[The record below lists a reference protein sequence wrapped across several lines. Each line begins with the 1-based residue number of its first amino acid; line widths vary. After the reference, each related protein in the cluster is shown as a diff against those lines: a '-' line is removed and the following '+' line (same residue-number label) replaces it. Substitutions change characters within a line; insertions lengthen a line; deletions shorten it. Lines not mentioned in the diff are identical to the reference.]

1 MLEEIGSSVR
11 RIRES
16 QGWSQFQLAAKIPI
30 SQKQISR
37 IENQQVVGIARHTLI
52 RLAEVLR
59 DPIATGEVNRWLFL
73 CGYRPL
79 VCPRLPLPANASEL
93 MVRFDPYP
101 AALLDVGGYF
111 RAYNQA
117 MRRLLA
123 TFALRPSLEKSVVS
137 ILVAALR
144 STPPLVSVQEVAFMA
159 RRLLLQWSLNPDE
172 AWATAA
178 RNALADEL
186 GGLFDTI
193 VQDFRPELECL
204 TLMPV
209 EFNVQVPHFPSTLT
223 FFLTEVL
230 VSHRPDLGLYVL
242 YPISPSA
249 KEWCQPSSRASVST

>member
-59 DPIATGEVNRWLFL
+59 EPIATGEVNRWLFL
-73 CGYRPL
+73 SGYRPL
-79 VCPRLPLPANASEL
+79 VCPKLPLPANVSQL
-93 MVRFDPYP
+93 MGQFDPYP
-101 AALLDVGGYF
+101 TALLDVGGYF
-111 RAYNQA
+111 RACNQA

-123 TFALRPSLEKSVVS
+123 TFALRPSLEKSIVS
-137 ILVAALR
+137 MLVAALR
-144 STPPLVSVQEVAFMA
+144 STPPLVSTQEIAFMA

-172 AWATAA
+172 DWATTA
-178 RNALADEL
+178 RNALAVEL
-186 GGLFDTI
+186 RGLFDTI

-204 TLMPV
+204 TPMPV
-209 EFNVQVPHFPSTLT
+209 EFNVHLPQCPSTLT

-230 VSHRPDLGLYVL
+230 VGHRPDLGLYVL

-249 KEWCQPSSRASVST
+249 KAWCQPPSREAVST